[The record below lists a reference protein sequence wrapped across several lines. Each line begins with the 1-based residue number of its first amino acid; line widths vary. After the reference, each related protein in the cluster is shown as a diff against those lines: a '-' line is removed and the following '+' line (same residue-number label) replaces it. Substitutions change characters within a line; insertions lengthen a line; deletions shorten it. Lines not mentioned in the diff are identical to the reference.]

1 MVIIKKYGNRRLYDS
16 ARSRYINLEE
26 LAAIIRAGEAVQV
39 VDAKTNEDLTH
50 EVLMQVV
57 LEVLKGDALLP
68 TTLLRRLIR
77 LSSDDPVQALVRK
90 QFIAGLELLHTQ
102 LDRVEQV
109 MGLATAGLPPGANP
123 FERFT
128 AKPNAPS
135 PSQAAPAE
143 PEPEPSVDEAPPP
156 PAAKAPPAG
165 DAGEVDALRAR
176 LDALEKRL
184 KKG

>member
-1 MVIIKKYGNRRLYDS
+1 M
-16 ARSRYINLEE
+16 
-26 LAAIIRAGEAVQV
+26 
-39 VDAKTNEDLTH
+39 
-50 EVLMQVV
+50 
-57 LEVLKGDALLP
+57 
-68 TTLLRRLIR
+68 
-77 LSSDDPVQALVRK
+77 RK

>member
-128 AKPNAPS
+128 SKASAPS
-135 PSQAAPAE
+135 PSQAAPQ
-143 PEPEPSVDEAPPP
+143 PEPSVEEEAPPP
-156 PAAKAPPAG
+156 PKAAPSG

>member
-68 TTLLRRLIR
+68 TAMLRRLIR

-128 AKPNAPS
+128 PKASAPS
-135 PSQAAPAE
+135 TSQAAPAE
-143 PEPEPSVDEAPPP
+143 PEPSVEEEAPPP
-156 PAAKAPPAG
+156 PKAAPSG

>member
-68 TTLLRRLIR
+68 TAMLRRLIR

-128 AKPNAPS
+128 PKASAPS
-135 PSQAAPAE
+135 TSQAAPAE
-143 PEPEPSVDEAPPP
+143 PEPSAEEEAPPP
-156 PAAKAPPAG
+156 PKAAPSG

>member
-16 ARSRYINLEE
+16 ARSRYINLDE

-68 TTLLRRLIR
+68 TAMLRRLIR

-109 MGLATAGLPPGANP
+109 MGLATAGMPPGANP

-128 AKPNAPS
+128 PKPSAPS
-135 PSQAAPAE
+135 TSQAAPE
-143 PEPEPSVDEAPPP
+143 PEPEPEEAPPP
-156 PAAKAPPAG
+156 PKAPPSG
-165 DAGEVDALRAR
+165 EAGEVDALRAR

>member
-1 MVIIKKYGNRRLYDS
+1 
-16 ARSRYINLEE
+16 
-26 LAAIIRAGEAVQV
+26 
-39 VDAKTNEDLTH
+39 
-50 EVLMQVV
+50 MQVV

-68 TTLLRRLIR
+68 TAMLRRLIR

-128 AKPNAPS
+128 PKASAPS
-135 PSQAAPAE
+135 TSQAAPAE
-143 PEPEPSVDEAPPP
+143 PEPSVEEEAPPP
-156 PAAKAPPAG
+156 PKAAPSG

>member
-90 QFIAGLELLHTQ
+90 QFIAGLERLHTQ

-128 AKPNAPS
+128 AKASAPS
-135 PSQAAPAE
+135 PSQAAPQ
-143 PEPEPSVDEAPPP
+143 PEPSVDEEEAPPP
-156 PAAKAPPAG
+156 PKAAPSG

>member
-26 LAAIIRAGEAVQV
+26 LAGIIRAGEAVQV

-68 TTLLRRLIR
+68 TAMLRRLIR

-128 AKPNAPS
+128 PKASAPS
-135 PSQAAPAE
+135 TSQAAPAE
-143 PEPEPSVDEAPPP
+143 PEPSVEEEAPPP
-156 PAAKAPPAG
+156 PKAAPSG

>member
-128 AKPNAPS
+128 AKASAPS
-135 PSQAAPAE
+135 PSQAAPQ
-143 PEPEPSVDEAPPP
+143 PEPSVEEEEAPPP
-156 PAAKAPPAG
+156 PKAAPSG

>member
-26 LAAIIRAGEAVQV
+26 LAGIIRAGEAVQV

-109 MGLATAGLPPGANP
+109 MGLATAGMPPGANP

-128 AKPNAPS
+128 AKASAPS
-135 PSQAAPAE
+135 PAQAPE
-143 PEPEPSVDEAPPP
+143 PEPEPEEAPP
-156 PAAKAPPAG
+156 PAAKAPPTG
-165 DAGEVDALRAR
+165 EAGEVDALRAR

>member
-77 LSSDDPVQALVRK
+77 EDIEKWTGMVKA
-90 QFIAGLELLHTQ
+90 AG
-102 LDRVEQV
+102 VV
-109 MGLATAGLPPGANP
+109 
-123 FERFT
+123 
-128 AKPNAPS
+128 
-135 PSQAAPAE
+135 
-143 PEPEPSVDEAPPP
+143 PE
-156 PAAKAPPAG
+156 
-165 DAGEVDALRAR
+165 
-176 LDALEKRL
+176 
-184 KKG
+184 